1 MNMHLKTRT
10 KEEMEEMRKKGHA
23 SREAKKLAGGSLRQ
37 DYADKIYHKD
47 LASMYGLRLPVSYL
61 PNTDVKYL
69 KRAIK
74 KLGVDPKEYLSACG
88 AMTFQGLAAMNENM
102 TAACEIGLFLE
113 YVKEMGY

>member
-1 MNMHLKTRT
+1 MNVHLKTRT

-23 SREAKKLAGGSLRQ
+23 SREAKKLAGESLRQ
-37 DYADKIYHKD
+37 EYADKIYHKD

-102 TAACEIGLFLE
+102 TAHEEVGLLLE
-113 YVKEMGY
+113 YYHENV